1 MASRWQVDWPLLP
14 AKVWCFFSAG
24 SQACYYAWLPVVYA
38 NMGLQPS
45 QIGVLQGVA
54 PLVSAA
60 AMPAWTALADAWSA
74 HREVLCA
81 TALISTILH
90 CFLPVCPPR
99 LAILVPLV
107 LASEGIFSPAVPL
120 ADAAI
125 GLTLH
130 RAKRPFADYG
140 KQRLWGAVGW
150 GFVFAPATGAL
161 LDWTTG
167 PVRRAAPY
175 VGHVFCTIF
184 SVLAALRLQQPGDG
198 ADAIHGDRDGDDA
211 VQLVDAHRAA
221 PLGADTQP
229 TGIRDVIARLWACLR
244 STPGALLHCALF
256 LCIGAAGGI
265 MDTFLFVELRAMG
278 GGGVLMGLA
287 LTVTCISEVGVF
299 YRAGDIMDRLG
310 NRGCFLLILFCFWT
324 RLLAYAVLPMLRS
337 PWAVMP
343 VQLLHGV
350 TFGLFWQAGNAFMR
364 ALAPP
369 SLASS
374 TQGLFQAL
382 NALGSFFGQV
392 CGGLL
397 SQRLGCPAMF
407 GCTSVAMALVHG
419 AYWAATKAEHTE
431 NGDGQLQGKQEQGQS
446 QNGAVT

>member
-1 MASRWQVDWPLLP
+1 MASRWQMDWPLMP
-14 AKVWCFFSAG
+14 AKCWCFFSAG
-24 SQACYYAWLPVVYA
+24 AQACYYAWLPVVYA
-38 NMGLQPS
+38 DMGLRPA

-54 PLVSAA
+54 PLVSAST
-60 AMPAWTALADAWSA
+60 MPAWTALADAWSA

-99 LAILVPLV
+99 LAVLVPLV
-107 LASEGIFSPAVPL
+107 LAAEGTFSPAVPL

-130 RAKRPFADYG
+130 RARRSFADYG

-150 GFVFAPATGAL
+150 GFVFAPAIGAIE
-161 LDWTTG
+161 DWTGGT
-167 PVRRAAPY
+167 VRRAAPY
-175 VGHVFCTIF
+175 VGHIFCTIC

-198 ADAIHGDRDGDDA
+198 AGAIHGDGDDSL
-211 VQLVDAHRAA
+211 QLVAADAQ
-221 PLGADTQP
+221 GASEDTQP
-229 TGIRDVIARLWACLR
+229 TGIRDVIARLWVLLR

-256 LCIGAAGGI
+256 LCVGAAGGI
-265 MDTFLFVELRAMG
+265 MDTFLFVMLRNMG

-287 LTVTCISEVGVF
+287 LTMTCVSEVGVF
-299 YRAGDIMDRLG
+299 YRAGDILHALG
-310 NRGCFLLILFCFWT
+310 NRGCFLLILGCFWT
-324 RLLAYAVLPMLRS
+324 RLLAYAALPMLHS

-350 TFGLFWQAGNAFMR
+350 TFGLFWQVGNAYMR

-374 TQGLFQAL
+374 CQGLFQSL

-407 GCTSVAMALVHG
+407 FVTSVAMFCVHG
-419 AYWAATKAEHTE
+419 AYWAATRAEHK
-431 NGDGQLQGKQEQGQS
+431 GSSQLQAKQEP